1 MSSGMIFAII
11 IVAIITIGRVTR
23 MGMELEA
30 RKNGFSLK
38 DKRGV
43 ADDRRALT
51 AELEQD
57 NAMLRGKIARLE
69 DRMAV
74 LERIA
79 TDAPARLSARIDEL
93 R

>member
-1 MSSGMIFAII
+1 MIFAII
-11 IVAIITIGRVTR
+11 IVAIVTVGRIVR
-23 MGMELEA
+23 MGMELDA

-38 DKRGV
+38 GKRGV
-43 ADDRRALT
+43 ADDRYALT

-79 TDAPARLSARIDEL
+79 TDAPARLSAQIDDL

>member
-11 IVAIITIGRVTR
+11 VIAIVTIGRIAR
-23 MGMELEA
+23 MGMELDA

-38 DKRGV
+38 SKHGGV
-43 ADDRRALT
+43 DNRHALI
-51 AELEQD
+51 AELERD
-57 NAMLRGKIARLE
+57 NAMLRGKIDRLE

-79 TDAPARLSARIDEL
+79 TDAPARLSAQIDEL